1 MSSSLFNWRQL
12 GSGLW
17 RDLLQRFRLMLRL
30 MGDNRVSILL
40 KFIPFLSLLYL
51 IWPLDFLFG
60 PIDDA
65 VVIWFGIELFVQL
78 CPSAIVSEHLRDLS
92 GKISGEEKKDIEKLK
107 DVVDAEFTD
116 VKKE

>member
-1 MSSSLFNWRQL
+1 MSSLFKWRQL

-17 RDLLQRFRLMLRL
+17 RDLLLRFRLMLRL

-40 KFIPFLSLLYL
+40 KLIPFVSLLYL

-78 CPSAIVSEHLRDLS
+78 CPQTIVSEHMRDLNTIIATQD
-92 GKISGEEKKDIEKLK
+92 KRDTEKLK
-107 DVVDAEFTD
+107 DVVDAEFTEVEKD
-116 VKKE
+116 